1 MKCACVSE
9 IMLGLMIEL
18 KRTQTNAGTNEN
30 YYENKN
36 DLTERIEFDD
46 VENGFMVDNR
56 FPALFSF

>member
-1 MKCACVSE
+1 
-9 IMLGLMIEL
+9 MLSLMIEL

-56 FPALFSF
+56 FPALFSI